1 MQAQITGHEFKIKM
15 QKDVNYVQ
23 RSLAFYLVLNEELDR
38 EIIQCLHH
46 QCAPATAFIRN
57 TLIRCISGNTD
68 FIYSDIEL
76 KKLAL
81 NQHRAIVAPNDNS
94 YENNMKSEE
103 DALLAVALGLKGGM
117 D

>member
-1 MQAQITGHEFKIKM
+1 MCRG
-15 QKDVNYVQ
+15 
-23 RSLAFYLVLNEELDR
+23 LNEELDR